1 MNRISYTIRGAS
13 PLLMHSCAGVNPL
26 HPITKEIKKLTAK
39 KKKTDEDLQL
49 ISDLEYQSGIYF
61 DEKIGPY
68 VPAEMMEAC
77 LRDAAKR
84 TKQGKNFT
92 MAVMVSPDMIPLIY
106 DGTRE
111 LSGLIGNIAFRDS
124 RPATVN
130 RNKVMRTRPRFNSWS
145 LKFDLEYS
153 PDIIE
158 SSETITEV
166 LKTAGAYIGLGDYRP
181 RYGRFEIIEVKN
193 G

>member
-1 MNRISYTIRGAS
+1 MEKINFTIRSAS
-13 PLLMHSCAGVNPL
+13 PLLMHSCVGVNPL
-26 HPITKEIKKLTAK
+26 HPITKEIKKLTGK

-49 ISDLEYQSGIYF
+49 ISDLEFQSGIYF

-68 VPAEMMEAC
+68 IPAEMMEAC

-106 DGTRE
+106 EGPRTLPE
-111 LSGLIGNIAFRDS
+111 LIADMKSRDT

-130 RNKVMRTRPRFNSWS
+130 RMKVMRTRPRFNSWR
-145 LKFDLEYS
+145 LTFGVEYA

-158 SSETITEV
+158 SSDIIVNV
-166 LKTAGAYIGLGDYRP
+166 LKTAGAYVGLGDYRP
-181 RYGRFEIIEVKN
+181 RYGRFEIIEVK
-193 G
+193 